1 MISHD
6 LLRRDIRMEIVMWYL
21 SLIVGAICF
30 LCGFL
35 YLCLRR
41 NRSQSDY
48 IKASVIELAAGWVL
62 LLPYEFYEEIT
73 VGNPFLHIVESCL
86 TALIRALNIF
96 SAEGYEMVAV
106 GGDET
111 FSSIY
116 TIVRVLVSIFLALFT
131 CGWVISFFEGP
142 AQYIKLFFRR
152 GRRTYIFTGYNEKTV
167 SVAKSIIR
175 EGQKNINIV
184 FLEQDEDELSKKSAP
199 ETDNL
204 IRLAMPPGRL
214 IRILS
219 RKTPGIEVYLF
230 GDNEEDNLSLLE
242 EVFAGKAIREFSS
255 VRFFVELV
263 KAPWSLYDDFVR
275 CKLGD
280 GVKNIVVNFVRI
292 EENFIYNMLAENSIF
307 ADTVPEN
314 GVNLEETEC
323 RQINIL
329 IAGMNERN
337 REFLKAVLHLGQ
349 MPGYFLKVTVFDNG
363 EHMKDLQNRL
373 PSVRFNT
380 RYCKDGDAYYS
391 LSYYENINVGTPEFE
406 ELIERTCGD
415 FTFAY
420 VNCGD
425 DLENVS
431 LGIRL
436 GNLRKRNGSEGNYRI
451 VVNVS
456 KLEPGKWNAD
466 RLENISF
473 SGSFSRIYS
482 RPFITMSG
490 IEDATVRIH
499 DIRQKEKE
507 AAAKAEGRTYRIRS
521 WDEYCNNEY
530 NRHSVYARTLSFF
543 YKMKIIEKY
552 YGSDYSITGT
562 DKWQKYEHMRWDMYT
577 RTSGYRDVDA
587 VSRAVL
593 DKMLAGLKE
602 PSKEEIRKVTKIF
615 RARTGVHEDLVPY
628 EQLPDEEKNQDSL
641 TLNGEIRDA
650 LKRITD
656 NEGCTV

>member
-1 MISHD
+1 
-6 LLRRDIRMEIVMWYL
+6 MENVMWYL
-21 SLIVGAICF
+21 SLIVGTLCF

-62 LLPYEFYEEIT
+62 LLPYELYEEIT

-96 SAEGYEMVAV
+96 SAEGYEMVVV

-116 TIVRVLVSIFLALFT
+116 TIVRVMVSIFLALFT

-142 AQYIKLFFRR
+142 VQFIKLFFRR
-152 GRRTYIFTGYNEKTV
+152 SRRTYIFTGYNGKTV

-175 EGQKNINIV
+175 EGEKNINIII
-184 FLEQDEDELSKKSAP
+184 LEQDGEDLSKM
-199 ETDNL
+199 TDLESDDL
-204 IRLAMPPGRL
+204 ICLAMPLGRL

-219 RKTPGIEVYLF
+219 RKTPGIEVYIF
-230 GDNEEDNLSLLE
+230 GDNEEDNLSQLE
-242 EVFAGKAIREFSS
+242 DVFAGNTIREFPS
-255 VRFFVELV
+255 VRFYVELV
-263 KAPWSLYDDFVR
+263 RTPWSLYDNFVR

-280 GVKNIVVNFVRI
+280 GARNIVVNFIRI

-307 ADTVPEN
+307 ANTVPEN
-314 GVNLEETEC
+314 GVHSDETES

-337 REFLKAVLHLGQ
+337 CEFLKAVLHLGQ

-363 EHMKDLQNRL
+363 EHLKELQNQL

-391 LSYYENINVGTPEFE
+391 LFYYENIDAGSPGFE
-406 ELIERTCGD
+406 ALLERTCKD

-420 VNCGD
+420 VNSGD

-466 RLENISF
+466 RLDNISF

-507 AAAKAEGRTYRIRS
+507 IAAKAEGRTYRIKS

-552 YGSDYSITGT
+552 YASDYQITGT
-562 DKWQKYEHMRWDMYT
+562 DRWQKYEHMRWDMYT
-577 RTSGYRDVDA
+577 RTIGYRDVDNA
-587 VSRAVL
+587 SRTVL
-593 DKMLAGLKE
+593 DKMLADLNE
-602 PSKEEIRKVTKIF
+602 PAKDEIRKVHKRF
-615 RARTGVHEDLVPY
+615 RAETGVHEDLVPY

-641 TLNGEIRDA
+641 TLNGDIRDA

-656 NEGCTV
+656 NGDGCSV